1 MRYTNR
7 SKSWPLFAL
16 TALLAAPLGAHAEA
30 PHSTTVGPGGSSAT
44 EASQNTTVNGA
55 ETYSA
60 MEPESGGAPA
70 VEVDNQPPRFLYS
83 SGPAILIPV
92 DGEPVLHDSGA
103 ADLDRVL
110 NSRAP
115 LFKSRRDNRFHV
127 QVGNQWY
134 AAKSVNGDW
143 ASETPSSALLNRLE
157 DAKKKAGNEIE
168 TITPPASGAR
178 VFASTEPAELIQTTG
193 NASITPITGALS
205 YVSNT
210 PNDLFYQSSD
220 QHYYVLASGRWYRST
235 SLNGVWNYVDAR
247 TLPAE
252 FAQIPAGHP
261 KASVLASV
269 PGTAPAQTAVANAAV
284 PQVATVDRSATANS
298 VRYDGAPDF
307 VPIPGTAL
315 TYARNSNEP
324 VIEVSPG
331 RFMLVENGVWFEAPT
346 SQGPWSVAASVPPA
360 IYTIPPSSPV
370 YYVSY
375 VYVYGSGPGWVRVGY
390 LPGYTGSY
398 VTSEGVVVYGTG
410 YHYRPWIGNV
420 WYGYPVTYGFGVSW
434 GLGGGWVFG
443 GPVYHPYHPYWGPWR
458 YGYYHH
464 YSSGPVYVTRH
475 DFYRD
480 WSHHVTPEH
489 FASHTPPARP
499 YDSRPSW
506 SHAGT
511 PSGNTHS
518 PGGWTHTGTPSGATH
533 TPGGWT
539 HSGTPSGATHTPGG
553 WAHSGTPNAGP
564 HTPGGWSHSGTPG
577 ANPTPS
583 SPRAPSGGWS
593 HYTAPAPTH
602 SAPPGFN
609 RTEIP
614 RTASPAPYHG
624 TSPSPFGQPHSYSHA
639 PTPSPVP
646 QRYTSSAPGGNHS
659 FNPSREFHPPS
670 SSHADLH
677 GAFSHTNA
685 EHAHR

>member
-1 MRYTNR
+1 MRHPQR
-7 SKSWPLFAL
+7 SKFWLHLAF
-16 TALLAAPLGAHAEA
+16 TALMAAPLGAHAEA
-30 PHSTTVGPGGSSAT
+30 PHSTTIEPGGSTAAT
-44 EASQNTTVNGA
+44 PSQNTTVTGS

-60 MEPESGGAPA
+60 MEPESGAPA

-83 SGPAILIPV
+83 SVPAVLIPV

-103 ADLDRVL
+103 SDLDRVL

-115 LFKSRRDNRFHV
+115 LFRSRRDGRFHV
-127 QVGNQWY
+127 LVGNQWY
-134 AAKSVNGDW
+134 AAQSVNGDW
-143 ASETPSSALLNRLE
+143 ANETPSNALLARLS
-157 DAKKKAGNEIE
+157 DAKKKAVNEIDD
-168 TITPPASGAR
+168 ITPPASGAR
-178 VFASTEPAELIQTTG
+178 VFASTQPAELIQTTG
-193 NASITPITGALS
+193 NAAITPIAGALS

-210 PNDLFYQSSD
+210 PNDLFYHSSG

-235 SLNGVWNYVDAR
+235 SLNGGWSYVDAR
-247 TLPAE
+247 TLPSE
-252 FAQIPAGHP
+252 FSQIPSGHP
-261 KASVLASV
+261 KASVLSSV
-269 PGTAPAQTAVANAAV
+269 PGTGAAQMAVANAAV

-298 VRYDGAPDF
+298 IRYDGAPDF

-331 RFMLVENGVWFEAPT
+331 RFMVVENGVWFEAPT

-398 VTSEGVVVYGTG
+398 VTQEGVVVYGTG
-410 YHYRPWIGNV
+410 YRYRPWIGHV

-434 GLGGGWVFG
+434 GLGGGWIFG
-443 GPVYHPYHPYWGPWR
+443 GPAYYPYRPYWGPWR
-458 YGYYHH
+458 SGYYHH
-464 YSSGPVYVTRH
+464 YSPGPDYVGRH

-489 FASHTPPARP
+489 FASRTPPARP

-506 SHAGT
+506 NHAGT
-511 PSGNTHS
+511 PSGGTHT
-518 PGGWTHTGTPSGATH
+518 PGGWTHTGTPSGANH
-533 TPGGWT
+533 
-539 HSGTPSGATHTPGG
+539 AT
-553 WAHSGTPNAGP
+553 N
-564 HTPGGWSHSGTPG
+564 
-577 ANPTPS
+577 
-583 SPRAPSGGWS
+583 GGWS
-593 HYTAPAPTH
+593 HYSSPAPTH
-602 SAPPGFN
+602 SAPTGFP

-624 TSPSPFGQPHSYSHA
+624 TSPSPFGQQHQQPTFHA
-639 PTPSPVP
+639 PTPTAMP
-646 QRYTSSAPGGNHS
+646 QRYTSSTPSGNQQR
-659 FNPSREFHPPS
+659 FFTPSHEFHSPGS
-670 SSHADLH
+670 THADRQ
-677 GAFSHTNA
+677 GAFSHGSA